1 MAIRFAKYDMDPV
14 YESDEVVFEA
24 MRREERK
31 VAAAT
36 VDVIY
41 DQEHTTSDGK
51 EVVSHLICVPKGMPV
66 PDMVRA
72 VFSLDIAGRQVAR
85 GPWRPI
91 SDRGITSQY
100 PQHNVYW
107 LCRARDHSAAWVR
120 GVVEALLAPDEAA
133 PKVREIKNR
142 TSIRL

>member
-91 SDRGITSQY
+91 SDRGSRCSTRST
-100 PQHNVYW
+100 
-107 LCRARDHSAAWVR
+107 
-120 GVVEALLAPDEAA
+120 
-133 PKVREIKNR
+133 
-142 TSIRL
+142 TSIGSAGPGTTVQRGCVA